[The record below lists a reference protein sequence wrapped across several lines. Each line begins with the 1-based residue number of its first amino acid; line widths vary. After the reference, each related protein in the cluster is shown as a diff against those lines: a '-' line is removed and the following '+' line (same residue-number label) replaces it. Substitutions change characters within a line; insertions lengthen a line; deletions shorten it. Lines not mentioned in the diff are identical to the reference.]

1 MYIVYKEQSVWEVF
15 MEKISINA
23 MAKINLGLDVLRK
36 REDGYHEVKMI
47 MQSIDLYDR
56 IEMIKTEA
64 PGIEVSTNLKFLP
77 VNEDNLVYK
86 AVKLLFDAY
95 ELQGGISINL
105 KKYIP
110 VAAGLAGGSSDAAA
124 VLYGINRMYELKLSL
139 QELMDWGVKIGAD
152 VPFCLCGGTML
163 AQGVGEVLTPLTP
176 MPECS
181 IVLCKPGYGMSTAK
195 VFGSLKIDEIQR
207 HPDTDSVISAL
218 NAGDISR
225 IAGNMYNVLEEIVAK
240 EKTDI
245 SRIEEE
251 MLSCG
256 ALGAIM
262 SGSGSTTFGV
272 FDDEEKAKL
281 AYNKLKAKYKETYIA
296 KT

>member
-1 MYIVYKEQSVWEVF
+1 MKHCF
-15 MEKISINA
+15 EKA
-23 MAKINLGLDVLRK
+23 YAKINLTLDVISK
-36 REDGYHEVKMI
+36 RPDGYHDLKMI
-47 MQSIDLYDR
+47 MQTVSLHDNIAVRIGTGDGIRSISNLGYLPDDDR
-56 IEMIKTEA
+56 NI
-64 PGIEVSTNLKFLP
+64 
-77 VNEDNLVYK
+77 
-86 AVKLLFDAY
+86 AVKAARAFFEETGVRNDGVHIAI
-95 ELQGGISINL
+95 EKN
-105 KKYIP
+105 IP
-110 VAAGLAGGSSDAAA
+110 VAAGLAGGSTDGAA
-124 VLYGINRMYELKLSL
+124 VLRALDCLYETNLGKEKLCHIGLK
-139 QELMDWGVKIGAD
+139 VGAD